1 MIPGLAEYVAARL
14 VRRYLFTER
23 FLDRFGQF
31 LPHYRA
37 NANQSDP
44 GPVVG
49 VYADAL
55 ARAGPH
61 HRADRSILEV
71 GSGATNSVGYQLLQR
86 GFAGDTGNILMY
98 EPHAKFDAKLDA
110 QMMHRAG
117 DPSAAIRVQRIT
129 TLAGV
134 ADASVD
140 LVLSNS
146 VLEHV
151 LDMSGLLTQLRQKM
165 RPGGMMVHAVDYRD
179 HFFKYPYHFLL
190 FGDAEWNRWLNPG
203 NLPRW
208 RLTDHLRFFAEC
220 GLEAQVLS
228 SETDPAEYAK
238 VQGHLAARF
247 DRGNPATAVTRAVIA
262 CKARSTMPNP

>member
-1 MIPGLAEYVAARL
+1 M
-14 VRRYLFTER
+14 FTER

-55 ARAGPH
+55 ARAGAQH
-61 HRADRSILEV
+61 GADRTILEV

-86 GFAGDTGNILMY
+86 GVADDRGRVLMY

-110 QMMHRAG
+110 QMMRRAA
-117 DPSAAIRVQRIT
+117 DPSATLRVQRIT

-151 LDMSGLLTQLRQKM
+151 LDMSGLLAQLRQKM
-165 RPGGMMVHAVDYRD
+165 RPDGIMIHAVDYRD

-228 SETDPAEYAK
+228 SETDPAEYVK
-238 VQGHLAARF
+238 VRGHLAARF
-247 DRGNPATAVTRAVIA
+247 DREDPATAVTRAVIA
-262 CKARSTMPNP
+262 CKARSTMQHP